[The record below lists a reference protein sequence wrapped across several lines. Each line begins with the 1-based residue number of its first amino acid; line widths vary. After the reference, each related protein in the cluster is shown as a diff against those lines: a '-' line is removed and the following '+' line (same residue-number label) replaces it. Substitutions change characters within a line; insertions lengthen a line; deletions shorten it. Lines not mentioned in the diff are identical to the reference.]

1 MGRDSWREDR
11 RAQRSRAAMMAAF
24 ERLAMERPVSK
35 ITVSA
40 LAGEAG
46 VDRKTFY
53 QHFGSMEGL
62 LEARA
67 REMVDEVLDAVARV
81 RSEGGEA
88 VGEPEV
94 AAFFSAV
101 AEALGEKVAL
111 NRRLL
116 GDMPTEELLR
126 HLERPLSRG
135 IVERGLLPDGIDEQ
149 VMRYA
154 LSFELGGLLA
164 LYRSW
169 ALAGEGA
176 SLEAATSVARSLA
189 ADGLS
194 GVVPDA

>member
-1 MGRDSWREDR
+1 MGREGWREDR
-11 RAQRSRAAMMAAF
+11 RARRSRAAMMTAF
-24 ERLAMERPVSK
+24 ERLAMERPVSR

-40 LAGEAG
+40 LASEAG

-53 QHFGSMEGL
+53 QHFGSMDDL
-62 LEARA
+62 LEERS
-67 REMVDEVLDAVARV
+67 RELVDEVLDAVEAAR
-81 RSEGGEA
+81 GGEGA
-88 VGEPEV
+88 AGGESDVE
-94 AAFFSAV
+94 AFFSAL
-101 AEALGEKVAL
+101 AQALGEKVAL

-116 GDMPTEELLR
+116 GSMPTEELLR

-135 IVERGLLPDGIDEQ
+135 IEERGLLPDGIDKQ

-194 GVVPDA
+194 GVVPGA